1 MSKNLKTLICCVLA
15 LVFVAGTVIAV
26 FADSTRTFTKE
37 AESVSEIESEVEE
50 STVVDETTTETT
62 TEDASDETTTETPAE
77 TTTEAESE
85 VESTEYAGK
94 LGDVDKNGKI
104 EAVDARL
111 ALRFAAQLQAYN
123 EYEGWAADVI
133 TDGKLVAEDARII
146 LRVAANL
153 EYESYLGSAKALEDY
168 SVLVTPETTTAVLPD
183 VSEEDSSVA

>member
-50 STVVDETTTETT
+50 STVVDETT

-133 TDGKLVAEDARII
+133 TDGTIVAEDARII

-168 SVLVTPETTTAVLPD
+168 SILVTPETTTAVLPD